1 MFFNIFRRKQ
11 CCCGPSDLLL
21 DLWALLDDL
30 QGVIF
35 EMSDNL
41 DALKAAVADVSA
53 KVDIVLAQP
62 PVVVSDGV
70 DEALPAVTAEL
81 KAIADKLAPPAS

>member
-1 MFFNIFRRKQ
+1 
-11 CCCGPSDLLL
+11 
-21 DLWALLDDL
+21 
-30 QGVIF
+30 
-35 EMSDNL
+35 MSDNL